1 LEPDGTKDITT
12 DTTGIE
18 FVNPRMNSSDNKDS
32 FFMYKLPIRTN
43 VLFQMLHILFY
54 DQVSNIDLY
63 KEYGTSAHNS
73 TIDNDTDSWLVNPG
87 KQSHFLLLS
96 LDSVLSNAL
105 QNTVSLETFR
115 TQIARVNEGAHSLAV

>member
-1 LEPDGTKDITT
+1 
-12 DTTGIE
+12 
-18 FVNPRMNSSDNKDS
+18 
-32 FFMYKLPIRTN
+32 
-43 VLFQMLHILFY
+43 MLHILFY